1 MNKQHEA
8 VNDYLMFLWN
18 TSDDEFLLALFGE
31 RYDEME
37 QHHKEYIQKFLDAK
51 HSDPAS
57 IWSMLDRENQQ
68 KLLDATNE
76 RYNRNKVGEEE

>member
-1 MNKQHEA
+1 MNKQYEA
-8 VNDYLMFLWN
+8 VNDFLMFLWN
-18 TSDDEFLLALFGE
+18 ATNDELLLALFDK
-31 RYDEME
+31 RFDEMHTHE
-37 QHHKEYIQKFLDAK
+37 KDYVQKFLRAK
-51 HSDPAS
+51 HTNPAS